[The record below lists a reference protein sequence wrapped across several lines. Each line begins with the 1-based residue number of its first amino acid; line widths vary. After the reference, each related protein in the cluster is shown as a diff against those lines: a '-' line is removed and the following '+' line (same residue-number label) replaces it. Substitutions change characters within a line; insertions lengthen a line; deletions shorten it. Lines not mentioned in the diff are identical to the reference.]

1 MRAFREFAEVL
12 QKLERTSS
20 SSMLVALLA
29 EFLSRLDP
37 DEAKAVAHLLR
48 GELAPPFEALE
59 IGMAERM
66 VVRAVADA
74 YTVSEQRVER
84 LLATTGDLGTV
95 AEILAA
101 AKRGRAASILYVFD
115 ELRNIARIAGKGSQT
130 DKRTRVARLL
140 SGTSSIEAKYII
152 RTILGAHRI
161 GVADMTF
168 LRALAKAYSGS
179 TENKQIVEAAYNVLS
194 DLGELSRRMARSGL
208 TSLKRVIPAPG
219 TPVRMMLASRVQDLD
234 EVPTHMRGRMFVEYK
249 YDGERVQIH
258 RDGKGRMHAFSR
270 RLERIT
276 HQYPEI
282 IDAFARS
289 DVPNDTIVEGEIVAF
304 DFKADHL
311 LPFQTLMQR
320 RRKRDVPAYIKKVTV
335 ALFAFDLLLFK
346 NRNML
351 DQPLSERRRLL
362 QNCIKQSRLVRLSK
376 YTVSNDIAVVKSY
389 FREALAHG
397 AEGVV
402 IKSANGPYQAGKRGW
417 LWIKFKREYQRQL
430 ADTFDLVVVGALH
443 GKGHRAGS
451 YGSLLVASFDP
462 ATNKYYTLTKV
473 GAGFSDK
480 VLRSLPE
487 ILKPYVIKDKHR
499 LVDTRMAADVWFEPV
514 KVIEVAG
521 AELTVSPVHT
531 VAHGLIKRG
540 GLALRFPRFVRFRDD
555 KAAEQATSVREIYD
569 MYQSAMR
576 KRPRQRVR

>member
-1 MRAFREFAEVL
+1 
-12 QKLERTSS
+12 
-20 SSMLVALLA
+20 
-29 EFLSRLDP
+29 
-37 DEAKAVAHLLR
+37 
-48 GELAPPFEALE
+48 
-59 IGMAERM
+59 
-66 VVRAVADA
+66 
-74 YTVSEQRVER
+74 
-84 LLATTGDLGTV
+84 
-95 AEILAA
+95 
-101 AKRGRAASILYVFD
+101 
-115 ELRNIARIAGKGSQT
+115 
-130 DKRTRVARLL
+130 
-140 SGTSSIEAKYII
+140 
-152 RTILGAHRI
+152 
-161 GVADMTF
+161 MTF

-208 TSLKRVIPAPG
+208 TSLKRVVPAPG

-258 RDGKGRMHAFSR
+258 RDGKGHMHAFSR

-346 NRNML
+346 SRNML

-376 YTVSNDIAVVKSY
+376 YMVSNDIAVVKNY

-402 IKSANGPYQAGKRGW
+402 IKSADGPYQAGKRGW
-417 LWIKFKREYQRQL
+417 LWIKFKREYQKQL

-443 GKGHRAGS
+443 GKGDRAGS

-569 MYQSAMR
+569 MYQSAMPQTPAPAR
-576 KRPRQRVR
+576 SMTDLTDPIDEDQCID

>member
-1 MRAFREFAEVL
+1 MRAFRELAEVL

-74 YTVSEQRVER
+74 YTVSERRVER

-130 DKRTRVARLL
+130 EKRTRVARLL
-140 SGTSSIEAKYII
+140 SGASSIEAKYII

-208 TSLKRVIPAPG
+208 TSLKRVVPAPG

-258 RDGKGRMHAFSR
+258 RDGKGHMHAFSR

-282 IDAFARS
+282 IDALARS

-402 IKSANGPYQAGKRGW
+402 IKSANGSYQAGKRGW
-417 LWIKFKREYQRQL
+417 LWIKFKREYQKQL

-443 GKGHRAGS
+443 GKGYRAGS

-499 LVDTRMAADVWFEPV
+499 LVETRMAADVWFEPV

-576 KRPRQRVR
+576 KHPRQRVR